1 MAKTLRQGD
10 VYWANLDPAVGR
22 EIKKRRPV
30 LIVSPDVM
38 NRNLGTVI
46 AAPITSIHRPWP
58 TRCSINIRGKTNSV
72 ALDQIR
78 CLSVDRLARRITF
91 ADAEAE
97 AALAILR
104 EMFAAER

>member
-1 MAKTLRQGD
+1 MGSVIFPKQGEI
-10 VYWANLDPAVGR
+10 YWANLDPTVGR

-38 NRNLGTVI
+38 NRNLNTVI
-46 AAPITSIHRPWP
+46 AAPITSTMRDWP
-58 TRCSINIRGKTNSV
+58 TRCAIAVKGKTRSV

-78 CLSVDRLARRITF
+78 CLSVERLSSKPIASVDP
-91 ADAEAE
+91 A

-104 EMFAAER
+104 EIFT